1 MHAQASIR
9 IDANGHN
16 TTIETRLALDDLERN
31 GIGGCEP
38 VKALAP
44 GNPHAR
50 LGTYLNVADI
60 CRAHGRSLDELGVL
74 RRLAREFGRD
84 IADVGA
90 RIAALTAA
98 PMPEPALPRGWSIVA
113 VDRDEARFKT
123 LAGIGGEL
131 YADFWHPGARLGGLA
146 GTPGLEG
153 LPRNPTLEN
162 ASFHVL
168 CDDVCVATVP
178 VVVNALHAAAWVTNH
193 PSSGCL
199 PIEIH
204 FTHAL
209 ANHEAVYKVVLI
221 YLQHVV
227 RSFGANRFV
236 IGEPAGAGGLL
247 YKQIIKRFRLYAAE
261 VWDQPYVDLTQD
273 ESRIFTAVRKSYK
286 SNINW
291 CAKHLEVQYLSGADI
306 SGDNVPYVYAVIQ
319 DLHREIIEKYTDG
332 MTTELFMHP
341 MFMCK
346 NGQGEVAIAKT
357 ADGTPWGIT
366 VTTYDGGIGYY
377 ALAGSRIFEGRNVG
391 HFIAYDAIKR
401 AKAKGMTKYV
411 MNRPFGPSITLDGT
425 AAKVSIERSS
435 NIAFFKRGFSDDCDF
450 FHVYQVSA

>member
-1 MHAQASIR
+1 
-9 IDANGHN
+9 
-16 TTIETRLALDDLERN
+16 
-31 GIGGCEP
+31 
-38 VKALAP
+38 
-44 GNPHAR
+44 
-50 LGTYLNVADI
+50 
-60 CRAHGRSLDELGVL
+60 
-74 RRLAREFGRD
+74 
-84 IADVGA
+84 
-90 RIAALTAA
+90 
-98 PMPEPALPRGWSIVA
+98 
-113 VDRDEARFKT
+113 
-123 LAGIGGEL
+123 
-131 YADFWHPGARLGGLA
+131 
-146 GTPGLEG
+146 
-153 LPRNPTLEN
+153 
-162 ASFHVL
+162 
-168 CDDVCVATVP
+168 
-178 VVVNALHAAAWVTNH
+178 
-193 PSSGCL
+193 
-199 PIEIH
+199 
-204 FTHAL
+204 
-209 ANHEAVYKVVLI
+209 
-221 YLQHVV
+221 V